1 MLLKIELLLSIELL
15 ISKKMNFYIRY
26 NKKYFWKRQSN
37 MTNNLNL
44 MQSSTIRI
52 TKISE
57 YVDVQKILASD
68 TAH

>member
-1 MLLKIELLLSIELL
+1 MLKEDL
-15 ISKKMNFYIRY
+15 I
-26 NKKYFWKRQSN
+26 WQSN

-44 MQSSTIRI
+44 MQSSNIRI